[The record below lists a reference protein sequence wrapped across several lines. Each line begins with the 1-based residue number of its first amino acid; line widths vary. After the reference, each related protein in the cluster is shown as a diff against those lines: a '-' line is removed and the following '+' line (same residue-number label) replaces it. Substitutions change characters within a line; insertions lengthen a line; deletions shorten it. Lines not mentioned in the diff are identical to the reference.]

1 MAKDDS
7 RLYSKTDINSIF
19 KSNIQQ
25 KCGGELRILS
35 FFSQCFLCFV
45 FLSLFLKILSS
56 KINAHAPIESHSK
69 KSNSTL
75 VSRKKKATSSADDG
89 CASRRMEGTF
99 YRVFF
104 FVDFC
109 KRPRCAQQCRRRLIS
124 HVILNFESGILSCV
138 KRSVFAFSSSLLM
151 TERPRK
157 TKQTKTR
164 RDEEKEC
171 VAFFCALCR
180 WFSSVASSSSECI
193 SEIVLYFLLLSGF
206 SSCLCLKKSRAGGGG
221 SFSSEQK
228 KKRVKM

>member
-56 KINAHAPIESHSK
+56 KINARAPIESHSK

-124 HVILNFESGILSCV
+124 HVILNFESGILRFV

-151 TERPRK
+151 TRET
-157 TKQTKTR
+157 TKDQTKTR

-171 VAFFCALCR
+171 VAFFCALYR
-180 WFSSVASSSSECI
+180 WLSSVASSSGRLHSENVYVRRRFAQ
-193 SEIVLYFLLLSGF
+193 SFQSFLVQNFFSLF
-206 SSCLCLKKSRAGGGG
+206 SSHH
-221 SFSSEQK
+221 F
-228 KKRVKM
+228 

>member
-56 KINAHAPIESHSK
+56 KKNARAPIESHSK

-99 YRVFF
+99 YRVFS

-151 TERPRK
+151 TRK
-157 TKQTKTR
+157 TTKDQTKTR

-180 WFSSVASSSSECI
+180 WFSSVASSSGAHAF
-193 SEIVLYFLLLSGF
+193 EIYFFSPHLHEKSSLLV
-206 SSCLCLKKSRAGGGG
+206 SSLIKL
-221 SFSSEQK
+221 QK
-228 KKRVKM
+228 KKHKELAKNVNSNR

>member
-1 MAKDDS
+1 M
-7 RLYSKTDINSIF
+7 
-19 KSNIQQ
+19 
-25 KCGGELRILS
+25 
-35 FFSQCFLCFV
+35 

-56 KINAHAPIESHSK
+56 KKNARAPIESHSK

-124 HVILNFESGILSCV
+124 HVILNFVSVIFRFV
-138 KRSVFAFSSSLLM
+138 KRSVFAFSSSLPM
-151 TERPRK
+151 TRETSK
-157 TKQTKTR
+157 DQTKTQ

-171 VAFFCALCR
+171 FVLC
-180 WFSSVASSSSECI
+180 C
-193 SEIVLYFLLLSGF
+193 VLF
-206 SSCLCLKKSRAGGGG
+206 R
-221 SFSSEQK
+221 
-228 KKRVKM
+228 